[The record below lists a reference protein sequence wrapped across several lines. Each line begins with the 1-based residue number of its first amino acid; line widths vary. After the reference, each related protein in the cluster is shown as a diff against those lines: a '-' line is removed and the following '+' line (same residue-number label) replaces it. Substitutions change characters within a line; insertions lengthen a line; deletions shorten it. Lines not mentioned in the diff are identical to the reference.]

1 MTIERKIN
9 DLIILF
15 NKKQYGRL
23 IFEIESNFD
32 DKEINNQVLLILGLA
47 RMRSQGRN
55 FKDFLL
61 AIQNF
66 KKGYIF
72 DKKSKIG
79 LECLIY
85 YLYGVSERVEKDN
98 TLSPD
103 EYEEIK
109 KFFYEAKSVLNYNE
123 KLYHAMSLLS
133 FKSTNVDFR
142 QEILKKLID
151 KNCSKEKNLILFEY
165 IYNNNYRYNWSQR
178 DFFNFANTIREDLP
192 IINLPE
198 IELIKKKKIKIGFVS
213 SNMAGNHS
221 VTYFIKDLL
230 DYKNEKFETHIF
242 SDFDVKK
249 EDDTTKIIKAK
260 VDFFHNIAS
269 KNNSEFASFLRSIDI
284 DILIDMNGYVGKG
297 RVEIFNSRV
306 CKIQISWLGYN
317 NTIGLNHSDYLIADK
332 NLIFEKEKDLYQEK
346 IIYLDEIWSSHS
358 GLNIERKYNQLPS
371 QISDTF
377 TLGSFNNYSKISDDT
392 VKVWSEIL
400 KKIDN
405 SRLILKSSVSH
416 SEIHFKELFENEGVL
431 NKVIFKNRSKNFVD
445 HISLYKDIDLC
456 LDTFP
461 YTGVTTTCEAL
472 WMNVPVIS
480 LAGFNFN
487 SRCGESILIN
497 SDLKD
502 LVAKNKDDYILKVVS
517 LANDTDKLK
526 KIRKFIF
533 DEVLKTNT
541 FNTKKFAANFWKS
554 ILDTYTN
561 HK

>member
-1 MTIERKIN
+1 MTIEKKIS
-9 DLIILF
+9 DLIPLF
-15 NKKQYGRL
+15 NNKQYLRL
-23 IFEIESNFD
+23 IFEIENNFE
-32 DKEINNQVLLILGLA
+32 DKEINSQVLLILGLS
-47 RMRSQGRN
+47 RMRSRGRKL
-55 FKDFLL
+55 KDILL
-61 AIQNF
+61 AAQNF
-66 KKGYIF
+66 KQGYIL

-85 YLYGVSERVEKDN
+85 YFYSVTEKVELDN
-98 TLSPD
+98 TLSPA
-103 EYEEIK
+103 EYVEIK
-109 KFFYEAKSVLNYNE
+109 KFFFEAKSILNYDE

-151 KNCSKEKNLILFEY
+151 ENCSMEKNLILFEY

-178 DFFNFANTIREDLP
+178 DFFNFTDL
-192 IINLPE
+192 IKEKLPHIKLSK
-198 IELIKKKKIKIGFVS
+198 IEVFKKKKIKIGFVS
-213 SNMAGNHS
+213 SNIGGNHS

-230 DYKNEKFETHIF
+230 DYKNENFETHIF
-242 SDFDVKK
+242 SDINEKR
-249 EDDTTKIIKAK
+249 EDDTTKIFKAK
-260 VDFFHNIAS
+260 VDFFHNIS
-269 KNNSEFASFLRSIDI
+269 NKNNSEFAKFLRSTGI
-284 DILIDMNGYVGKG
+284 DILIDLNGYVGKG

-306 CKIQISWLGYN
+306 CRLQISWLGYN

-332 NLIFEKEKDLYQEK
+332 HLILEKEKGHYKEK
-346 IIYLDEIWSSHS
+346 IIYINEVWNSHS
-358 GLNIERKYNQLPS
+358 GLNIDRKYNELPS
-371 QISDTF
+371 QNSDTF
-377 TLGSFNNYSKISDDT
+377 TIGSFNNFSKISDDT
-392 VKVWSEIL
+392 VKAWSVIL
-400 KKIDN
+400 KKIEN

-416 SEIHFKELFENEGVL
+416 SEIHFKDLLDKEGVL
-431 NKVIFKNRSKNFVD
+431 NKVIFKNRSKNFED
-445 HISLYKDIDLC
+445 HINLYKDIDLC

-497 SDLKD
+497 SNLKD
-502 LVAKNKDDYILKVVS
+502 LVAKNKDDYISKVVS
-517 LANDTDKLK
+517 LANDLDKLK

>member
-9 DLIILF
+9 DLIPLF
-15 NKKQYGRL
+15 NSKQYGKL

-32 DKEINNQVLLILGLA
+32 EKEINSQVLLILGLA
-47 RMRSQGRN
+47 RMRSLGRKL
-55 FKDFLL
+55 KDILL
-61 AIQNF
+61 AAQNF
-66 KKGYIF
+66 KQGYIL

-79 LECLIY
+79 LECLRY
-85 YLYGVSERVEKDN
+85 YFYSVSEKVELDN
-98 TLSPD
+98 TLSPA
-103 EYEEIK
+103 EYIEIK
-109 KFFYEAKSVLNYNE
+109 KFFFEAKSILSYDE
-123 KLYHAMSLLS
+123 KLFDAMSLLS
-133 FKSTNVDFR
+133 FKDTNIDFR
-142 QEILKKLID
+142 QEILKELLD

-165 IYNNNYRYNWSQR
+165 IYNNNYRYNWSQK
-178 DFFNFANTIREDLP
+178 DFFNFTDL
-192 IINLPE
+192 IKEKLLRIKLPK
-198 IELIKKKKIKIGFVS
+198 IEVTKKKKIKIGFVS
-213 SNMAGNHS
+213 SNIGGNHS

-230 DYKNEKFETHIF
+230 DYKNENFETHIF
-242 SDFDVKK
+242 SDIDEKR

-260 VDFFHNIAS
+260 VDFFHNISS
-269 KNNSEFASFLRSIDI
+269 KNNSEFAIFLRSIGI
-284 DILIDMNGYVGKG
+284 DILIDLNGYVGKG
-297 RVEIFNSRV
+297 RIEIFNSRV
-306 CKIQISWLGYN
+306 CKLQISWLGYN

-358 GLNIERKYNQLPS
+358 GLNIERKYNHLPS
-371 QISDTF
+371 ENSGYI
-377 TLGSFNNYSKISDDT
+377 TLGSFNNYTKISDDT
-392 VKVWSEIL
+392 VEVWSKIL
-400 KKIDN
+400 KKINN
-405 SRLILKSSVSH
+405 SKLILKSSVSH
-416 SEIHFKELFENEGVL
+416 AEIHFKELFEKEGVL
-431 NKVIFKNRSKNFVD
+431 NKVVFKNRSKNFED
-445 HISLYKDIDLC
+445 HINLYKDIDIC

-497 SDLKD
+497 SNLRD
-502 LVAKNKDDYILKVVS
+502 LVAKNKDDYISKVVS

-526 KIRKFIF
+526 KMRKFIF

-541 FNTKKFAANFWKS
+541 FNTKKFAGNFWKS

>member
-1 MTIERKIN
+1 MLERKIN
-9 DLIILF
+9 DLIRLF
-15 NKKQYGRL
+15 NNKQYETL

-32 DKEINNQVLLILGLA
+32 NHEINSQILLILGLS
-47 RMRSQGRN
+47 RMRYRGRN
-55 FKDFLL
+55 FKDVLL
-61 AIQNF
+61 ALQNF
-66 KKGYIF
+66 KKGYIL
-72 DKKSKIG
+72 DKKSKTG
-79 LECLIY
+79 LECLNY
-85 YLYGVSERVEKDN
+85 YLYGMHEKAEQEN
-98 TLSPD
+98 SLTPD

-109 KFFYEAKSVLNYNE
+109 NFFFEAKLIFDYDE

-142 QEILKKLID
+142 QNILKKLID
-151 KNCSKEKNLILFEY
+151 KNCSREKSLILFEY

-431 NKVIFKNRSKNFVD
+431 NKVILKNRSKNFAD
-445 HISLYKDIDLC
+445 HINLYKDIDLC

-502 LVAKNKDDYILKVVS
+502 LVAKNKDDYISKVVS
-517 LANDTDKLK
+517 LAKDTDKLK
-526 KIRKFIF
+526 KIRKSIF
-533 DEVLKTNT
+533 DEILKTNT